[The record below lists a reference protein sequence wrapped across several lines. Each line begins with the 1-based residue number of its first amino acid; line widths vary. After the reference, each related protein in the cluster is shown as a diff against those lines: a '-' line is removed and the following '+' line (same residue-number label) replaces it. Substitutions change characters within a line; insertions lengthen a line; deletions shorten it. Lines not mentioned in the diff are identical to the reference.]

1 MKFLKQ
7 KTLSKFTPNDNTL
20 ITNQYGRSVMDLT
33 GAVRLPKGTT
43 AQRPNL
49 VGVRTPNGADGY
61 IRYNTSVGPDGIN
74 EIGLEAYVGGAWEVV
89 KAPRASTIIKDT
101 FGPGD
106 AVAQIFGPLEP
117 YFALSYAASPH
128 NLIVLVENV
137 WQIAPANFSVT
148 QNPYLSADGSGSEIL
163 ATSMSSGTEYIIVTP
178 GSTDFTSLGSA
189 DSNAGT
195 TFTYNGSAVTGD
207 GEVRETGYYLK
218 FTEEVPFDKNIT
230 VYYGFGN

>member
-20 ITNQYGRSVMDLT
+20 ITNQYGRAVMDLS

-49 VGVRTPNGADGY
+49 SGVRTPNGADGY
-61 IRYNTSVGPDGIN
+61 IRYNTSVGPDGVN

-89 KAPRASTIIKDT
+89 KAPRASTIIRDT

-128 NLIVLVENV
+128 NIIVLIENV
-137 WQIAPANFSVT
+137 WQIGVTNFTVV
-148 QNPYLSADGSGSEIL
+148 QNPYLVADGTGAEVA
-163 ATSMSSGTEYIIVTP
+163 ATSMVSGTEYVIVTP

-189 DSNAGT
+189 DNTEGT
-195 TFTYNGSAVTGD
+195 VFTYNGSAVTGD

-218 FTEEVPFDKNIT
+218 FNEEVPFSKYIT